1 MAVTNHEVIQAWMR
15 GEQAKNHKHTLST
28 TGKKLFSYSLQIG
41 DTTEDGRKVVADYTA
56 NGSHGY
62 QSQTTSCHV
71 GIARVK
77 ADVVV

>member
-41 DTTEDGRKVVADYTA
+41 DTTEDGRKVVAD
-56 NGSHGY
+56 
-62 QSQTTSCHV
+62 
-71 GIARVK
+71 
-77 ADVVV
+77 